1 MIRLLLASLLLLS
14 AAAAA
19 EIYKW
24 VDADGHTQFSD
35 RPRPDA
41 QAVGAKPKFPGSR
54 TQTATADES
63 ANRLGPYSS
72 FEIVTPE
79 ANQVLRQS
87 EGTITMSL
95 LLVPGLKEDHRL
107 ELVLDGSVVSVDRSL
122 GTQLSLSGV
131 GYGSHHAQARV
142 LDTEGAVVATTPSIT
157 FHLRKPI
164 PPGVLP

>member
-1 MIRLLLASLLLLS
+1 MIRLLLASLMLLS
-14 AAAAA
+14 AVAEA

-24 VDADGHTQFSD
+24 VDADGRTQFSD

-41 QAVGAKPKFPGSR
+41 QAVGAKPKPLSSH
-54 TQTATADES
+54 ALAPAKDEA

-79 ANQVLRQS
+79 ANQVLRQP
-87 EGTITMSL
+87 EGAVPVSL
-95 LLVPGLKEDHRL
+95 LLVPELKEGHHL
-107 ELVLDGSVVSVDRSL
+107 ELVLDGSPVPVDRSL

-131 GYGSHHAQARV
+131 GFGSHQAQARV
-142 LDTEGAVVATTPSIT
+142 LDPEGAVIATTPLIS